1 MRARSRPRRVAM
13 VALLVAAIVPLGCG
27 ANPRL
32 QRSEVEVLRNTCVDQ
47 QLRAG
52 KTPLRVPPEHFMS
65 DFVRAKPHDD
75 HGPNVKDVFDRRCMP
90 STSRDGSS

>member
-1 MRARSRPRRVAM
+1 MKARPRPHRVVM
-13 VALLVAAIVPLGCG
+13 GALVLAAIVPLGCG
-27 ANPRL
+27 ANPGL
-32 QRSEVEVLRNTCVDQ
+32 QRSEVEVLRATCVDQ

-52 KTPLRVPPEHFMS
+52 KTPVRVPSRDFMS
-65 DFVRAKPHDD
+65 EFVMAKPHDD